1 MSDDFGRTPP
11 HSAEAERA
19 VIGALLLDPNILR
32 ELGTLTATDFYQP
45 AHALIFTAVREAVG
59 AGGRVDSLVVME
71 VLRARGDLTRVG
83 GAPYLHTCA
92 AEVPSVANAG
102 YYARKVMQTSKRRR
116 LIDHATRVVQS
127 AYSTGDDDDLLEHV
141 AGLGVAI
148 LGEADDAPATDAVLS
163 EIRELSEFVAAHKDQ
178 PRAWVIPGLLR
189 PMERVLV
196 VASEGAGKTTW
207 ARMVASCLG
216 QGVHPLNPAV
226 RIKPQRV
233 LIVDLENPPDI
244 IADESARLIRAAGS
258 WTTDQVFLWSR
269 PGGVNIRKPADAAL
283 LDRVVGH
290 VRPAL
295 VCLGPLYKAAI
306 GGGGERDEQIAL
318 ETAHALDKLRERHGV
333 ALWLEHH
340 APLAQGGHR
349 DLRPIGSSVW
359 SRWPEF
365 GISLSRDGDR
375 NRQTFRLGRFRGD
388 RSPRDWPDTISWG
401 RSWPFEAGWDEG
413 MPASLYPVKD
423 GAA

>member
-1 MSDDFGRTPP
+1 MSDFERTPP
-11 HSAEAERA
+11 HVPEAERA
-19 VIGALLLDPNILR
+19 VLGALLLDPTVLR
-32 ELGTLTATDFYQP
+32 ELGTLTAADFYLP
-45 AHALIFTAVREAVG
+45 AHASIFAAIREAVDTG
-59 AGGRVDSLVVME
+59 ERVDSLVVME
-71 VLRARGDLTRVG
+71 TLRARGDLTKVG

-92 AEVPSVANAG
+92 SEVPTVANAG
-102 YYARKVMQTSKRRR
+102 YYARQVMQTAKRRR
-116 LIDHATRVVQS
+116 LIEHATRVVQS
-127 AYSTGDDDDLLEHV
+127 CYSTGEEDDLLEHV

-148 LGEADDAPATDAVLS
+148 LGEADDVPDTDSVLS
-163 EIRELSEFVAAHKDQ
+163 EIHELSAFVAAHKDR
-178 PRAWVIPGLLR
+178 PKSWVIPGLLR

-216 QGVHPLNPAV
+216 QGVHPLNPQVVIPA
-226 RIKPQRV
+226 QRV
-233 LIVDLENPPDI
+233 LIVDLENPGDI
-244 IADESARLIRAAGS
+244 IADESSRLVRAAGS
-258 WTTDQVFLWSR
+258 WATDRVFIWSR
-269 PGGVNIRKPADAAL
+269 PGGVNLRKPADAAL
-283 LDRVVGH
+283 LDRVVAH

-318 ETAHALDKLRERHGV
+318 ETAHALDKLRERHRV

-365 GISLSRDGDR
+365 GISLARDGDR
-375 NRQTFRLGRFRGD
+375 QRNTFRLGRFRGD
-388 RSPRDWPDTISWG
+388 RSPREWPDTLTWG
-401 RSWPFEAGWDEG
+401 RRWPFEAGWDDG
-413 MPASLYPVKD
+413 MPASLYPAKE
-423 GAA
+423 AS